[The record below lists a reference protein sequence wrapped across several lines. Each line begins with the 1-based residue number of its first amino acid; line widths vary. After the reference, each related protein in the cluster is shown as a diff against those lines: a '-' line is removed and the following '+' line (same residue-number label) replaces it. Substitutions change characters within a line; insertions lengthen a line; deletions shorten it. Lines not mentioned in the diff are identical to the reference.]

1 MVVLAFLG
9 FTDFSRALPLND
21 KLLHFLCFMIATGVF
36 YFIVD
41 IEESA
46 RRVWFWRYFNLI
58 FTSFTCFLCG
68 GILSEVVQSLLPYKE
83 FQIGDVVANLLGSSI
98 GLLAS
103 YHLEKYYRYR
113 REIAR
118 LYRPLESDSLSD
130 FEDDLETLGTQLL
143 PTHHSRTT
151 DSSSEWVTSPVGISG
166 SDRGGKVG
174 ETAKKQKK
182 KGNVRFAPVR
192 ERDESEREELFD
204 IGEDSSDGEDEDG
217 YSRRELRE
225 DERREAQNPGR
236 MQEQPRKAVLSSSS
250 TA

>member
-1 MVVLAFLG
+1 M
-9 FTDFSRALPLND
+9 
-21 KLLHFLCFMIATGVF
+21 
-36 YFIVD
+36 
-41 IEESA
+41 
-46 RRVWFWRYFNLI
+46 
-58 FTSFTCFLCG
+58 
-68 GILSEVVQSLLPYKE
+68 
-83 FQIGDVVANLLGSSI
+83 
-98 GLLAS
+98 
-103 YHLEKYYRYR
+103 
-113 REIAR
+113 
-118 LYRPLESDSLSD
+118 
-130 FEDDLETLGTQLL
+130 
-143 PTHHSRTT
+143 
-151 DSSSEWVTSPVGISG
+151 
-166 SDRGGKVG
+166 G